1 MVLLSHMIFL
11 STHKFPLRPSSGQK
25 STQDDQSSSVG
36 LISGVTV
43 FIALLIGIIVGFIV
57 YRRCLPK

>member
-1 MVLLSHMIFL
+1 MIFL
-11 STHKFPLRPSSGQK
+11 STHKFLSRPSSGQK

-43 FIALLIGIIVGFIV
+43 SIALSIGIIVGFIV
-57 YRRCLPK
+57 YRRCLSK